1 MLQIY
6 RDTLSEKYLGL
17 PTAAGRITEQL
28 FEYIVEQ
35 ARSMVQG
42 YCEKMSCA
50 AKEALLKSIIQ
61 ALPTFFMSCF
71 KLTKGLCKKIMAPM
85 SKYWWAGSLD
95 KRGMH

>member
-28 FEYIVEQ
+28 FEYIIGHS
-35 ARSMVQG
+35 RVQG
-42 YCEKMSCA
+42 YCEKKMSCA

-71 KLTKGLCKKIMAPM
+71 KFTKVLCKKIMTPM